1 MTASQKKFN
10 PALIPVIFTLA
21 WPTMLEQFMSVA
33 VQYID
38 TAMVGSLGTYATA
51 AVGSTTTV
59 NWLVGS
65 TISAMSVGFLAY
77 ISQAKGAEDY
87 DRVHKASAQSVLIVL
102 IAGILFT
109 VVTASL
115 SQMVPVWMQVDPSLR
130 QIAGQ
135 YFLILYLPMLFRAAT
150 TVFSTVLRAIGDTK
164 TPMKNGVIVNIAN
177 VVMNFLLIYQ
187 PRTLHI
193 FGLSVPMWGA
203 GMGVI
208 GAAVASALAFVLG
221 GILITV
227 KLFRQPEVSPL
238 GWSMKPDKEVLVPCL
253 RIALP
258 NMLQRFATS
267 FGYVIFASMINSLG
281 GLSTAS
287 HTIANTVESA
297 FYIPGYGMMT
307 AAATLTGNAIGA
319 RDRERL
325 KQMPVMI
332 IFCEVSMMIISGT
345 LLFLFAPDMVSVFSH
360 DPDVIALCSKVLRMV
375 ACSEPFYG
383 ISIVI
388 EGMLMGAGQ
397 TKVPFILNVSGM
409 WCIRI
414 LGTFLCI
421 HVFHL
426 GLISAWVCMIS
437 HNMAVFVCY
446 LLYYK
451 RGTWNPIREE
461 AVSN

>member
-1 MTASQKKFN
+1 MTTTEKKFN

-77 ISQAKGAEDY
+77 ISQAKGAEDH

-102 IAGILFT
+102 ITGILFT
-109 VVTASL
+109 IVTASL

-177 VVMNFLLIYQ
+177 VIMNFLLIYQ

-193 FGLSVPMWGA
+193 FGLSIPMWGA

-221 GILITV
+221 GTLITW

-238 GWSMKPDKEVLVPCL
+238 GWTMKPDPEVLVPCL

-281 GLSTAS
+281 GLSTAA

-319 RDRERL
+319 RDKERL

-345 LLFLFAPDMVSVFSH
+345 LLFLFAPKMVSVFSH

-426 GLISAWVCMIS
+426 GLIAAWVCMIS

-451 RGTWNPIREE
+451 RGTWNPLRKET
-461 AVSN
+461 A

>member
-1 MTASQKKFN
+1 MTAAHKKFN
-10 PALIPVIFTLA
+10 HALIPMIFTLA

-77 ISQAKGAEDY
+77 ISQAKGAEDF

-109 VVTASL
+109 IVTASL

-135 YFLILYLPMLFRAAT
+135 YFLILYMPMLFRAAT

-177 VVMNFLLIYQ
+177 VIMNFLTIYR

-221 GILITV
+221 GTLITW
-227 KLFRQPEVSPL
+227 KLFRHPEVSPL
-238 GWSMKPDKEVLVPCL
+238 GWTMKPDPEVLVPCL

-258 NMLQRFATS
+258 NVLQRFATS

-345 LLFLFAPDMVSVFSH
+345 LLFLFAPKMVSVFSH
-360 DPDVIALCSKVLRMV
+360 DPDVIALCSRVLRMV

-397 TKVPFILNVSGM
+397 TKVPFVLNVSGM
-409 WCIRI
+409 WCIRL
-414 LGTFLCI
+414 LGTFLCL
-421 HVFHL
+421 HHFHL
-426 GLISAWVCMIS
+426 GLIAAWVCMIS

-451 RGTWNPIREE
+451 RGTWNPIRNEMQ
-461 AVSN
+461 

>member
-238 GWSMKPDKEVLVPCL
+238 GWTMKPDPEVLVPCL

-451 RGTWNPIREE
+451 RGSWNPIRDE

>member
-1 MTASQKKFN
+1 MTKTVKKFN

-87 DRVHKASAQSVLIVL
+87 DRVHKVL

-109 VVTASL
+109 VVTASM

-177 VVMNFLLIYQ
+177 VIMNFLLIYE
-187 PRTLHI
+187 PRTIHL
-193 FGLSVPMWGA
+193 FGLSIPMWGA

-221 GILITV
+221 GLLITV
-227 KLFRQPEVSPL
+227 KLFRHPEVSPL
-238 GWSMKPDKEVLVPCL
+238 GWKMTPDKEVLIPCL
-253 RIALP
+253 RVAVP
-258 NMLQRFATS
+258 NML
-267 FGYVIFASMINSLG
+267 
-281 GLSTAS
+281 
-287 HTIANTVESA
+287 
-297 FYIPGYGMMT
+297 
-307 AAATLTGNAIGA
+307 
-319 RDRERL
+319 
-325 KQMPVMI
+325 
-332 IFCEVSMMIISGT
+332 
-345 LLFLFAPDMVSVFSH
+345 
-360 DPDVIALCSKVLRMV
+360 
-375 ACSEPFYG
+375 
-383 ISIVI
+383 
-388 EGMLMGAGQ
+388 
-397 TKVPFILNVSGM
+397 
-409 WCIRI
+409 
-414 LGTFLCI
+414 
-421 HVFHL
+421 
-426 GLISAWVCMIS
+426 
-437 HNMAVFVCY
+437 
-446 LLYYK
+446 
-451 RGTWNPIREE
+451 
-461 AVSN
+461 

>member
-102 IAGILFT
+102 ITGILFT

-115 SQMVPVWMQVDPSLR
+115 SQMVPAWMQVDPSLR

-135 YFLILYLPMLFRAAT
+135 YFLILYSPMLFRAAT
-150 TVFSTVLRAIGDTK
+150 TVFSTVLRAIGNTK

-177 VVMNFLLIYQ
+177 VIMNFLLIYQ

-221 GILITV
+221 GVLITV

-345 LLFLFAPDMVSVFSH
+345 LLFLFAPKMVSVFSH
-360 DPDVIALCSKVLRMV
+360 DPEVIALCSRVLRMV

-397 TKVPFILNVSGM
+397 TKVPFVLNVSGM

-421 HVFHL
+421 HQFHL
-426 GLISAWVCMIS
+426 GLIAAWVCMIS
-437 HNMAVFVCY
+437 HNMAVFICY

-451 RGTWNPIREE
+451 RGTWNPLNEK
-461 AVSN
+461 AA